1 MRNRNRKQGK
11 PQSHYNTFF
20 DPMVY
25 ALDKIKSHFDERAH
39 FAHSKGTGE
48 RVIRY
53 VIEDGS
59 RITLGGMNSSRLV
72 NNRVFREFTEDQ
84 AKQMAVELGML

>member
-1 MRNRNRKQGK
+1 MRNRNRKQR

-39 FAHSKGTGE
+39 FAHSKTTGE

-53 VIEDGS
+53 AIEDGS
-59 RITLGGMNSSRLV
+59 RTILGGMNSSRLV
-72 NNRVFREFTEDQ
+72 NTRVFREFTEDQ